1 MKTNGACNS
10 QCGEEIVQKNLV
22 NGWDKGV
29 SSLIIRIGVVSCKV
43 NGHLHVSAG
52 HKIRLDSIRKHEHS
66 YPSPPW
72 RSFLQTLKSTEA
84 MAKAMAGATK
94 SMAAMNKRMNLPAL
108 HQIMKEFEKQN
119 AKMDMVDEMMG
130 DAMDD
135 VFEVL
140 FFFSTHCYKNYQLIL
155 LSLFLSTCSDQF
167 FGNKLRKQFVESES
181 VGSVVPLN

>member
-1 MKTNGACNS
+1 
-10 QCGEEIVQKNLV
+10 
-22 NGWDKGV
+22 
-29 SSLIIRIGVVSCKV
+29 
-43 NGHLHVSAG
+43 
-52 HKIRLDSIRKHEHS
+52 
-66 YPSPPW
+66 
-72 RSFLQTLKSTEA
+72 

-140 FFFSTHCYKNYQLIL
+140 FSFSFLSTYSSQLIL
-155 LSLFLSTCSDQF
+155 INIF
-167 FGNKLRKQFVESES
+167 
-181 VGSVVPLN
+181 